1 MALIIALNTA
11 LSLGVALRVVAPLTL
26 AILTEHRGVHGVLAQ
41 CRRRR
46 SIQTTRPTP
55 A

>member
-11 LSLGVALRVVAPLTL
+11 LSLGVTFSVVAPLTS
-26 AILTEHRGVHGVLAQ
+26 AILMEDRDVHGMVAQ
-41 CRRRR
+41 RRRR
-46 SIQTTRPTP
+46 LSIQTTRPTP